1 MNAQR
6 TLGTMWRVA
15 AQLRRDRR
23 TLALIAIVPPGLL
36 SLLRYAL
43 DAERPAFERVAVPMI
58 GLFPLITMFLITS
71 IAMLRERTGGTLER
85 IMSMPISKLDL
96 VAGYALT
103 FGLVAACQAGLTCSV
118 AFGLLGVSTQGSP
131 ALVVLLAIVNA
142 LLGVGLGLFLSA
154 FATTE
159 FQAVQFMPAALL
171 PQILLSGLFVPR
183 GAMPHPLRIVSDCLP
198 VSYAYDGLRRVAVGA
213 TGGGLW
219 LDLGVVLGCVTLA
232 VALGA
237 TTLRRRTP

>member
-1 MNAQR
+1 VSIR
-6 TLGTMWRVA
+6 LTLATMRRVA
-15 AQLRRDRR
+15 TQLRRDRR
-23 TLALIAIVPPGLL
+23 TLALVAIVPPGLL

-43 DAERPAFERVAVPMI
+43 DGERPAFERVAVPMI

-96 VAGYALT
+96 LAGYALT

-118 AFGLLGVSTQGSP
+118 AFGLLGVTTQGSP
-131 ALVVLLAIVNA
+131 ALVVVLAIVNA

-171 PQILLSGLFVPR
+171 PQILLAGLFVPR
-183 GAMPHPLRIVSDCLP
+183 SAMPRPLRIASDCLP
-198 VSYAYDGLRRVAVGA
+198 VSYAYDSLRRVAIGA
-213 TGGGLW
+213 TGGELW
-219 LDLGVVLGCVTLA
+219 LDVAVVAGCVTLA
-232 VALGA
+232 IGLGA